1 MYIYIYIFYIYI
13 YIGTEFLDGNRG
25 HQVETDRPSPR
36 FRRLSNGVTLIQTW
50 ISYRMPSEVL
60 RLIYFISAM
69 HQGSIMIGLS
79 DVNNGMCCMT
89 CYFLIINF
97 CTDTRAARF
106 DFHKVYVI
114 YVCTITTQNITC
126 AWLYYRFA

>member
-1 MYIYIYIFYIYI
+1 
-13 YIGTEFLDGNRG
+13 
-25 HQVETDRPSPR
+25 
-36 FRRLSNGVTLIQTW
+36 
-50 ISYRMPSEVL
+50 
-60 RLIYFISAM
+60 
-69 HQGSIMIGLS
+69 MIGLS

-114 YVCTITTQNITC
+114 YVYHYDPE
-126 AWLYYRFA
+126 YYVCVAILPICLIYGGLFGV